1 MNSARRASTSSRC
14 WSQYFVIGMPG
25 TYSIAKYSRPS
36 SVVPA
41 STMCAMFGWLI
52 IASAWRSSS
61 KRAIT
66 SREPVPALTIFT
78 ATRRRTGAVC
88 SASQTS
94 PIAPSP
100 IFSSRSKPPM
110 RRAVTSGDCSS
121 APRSCAESCAR
132 SRRSTRSRNGVS
144 PQCSVSHAVRCPGA
158 RSMHASNS
166 SRSVCSVTRA
176 KSPASRCARRAMR
189 VRRPSRA

>member
-1 MNSARRASTSSRC
+1 MPRRC
-14 WSQYFVIGMPG
+14 WSQYFVSGMPG
-25 TYSIAKYSRPS
+25 TYSIAKYGRPS

-41 STMCAMFGWLI
+41 STMCAMCGWLI

-61 KRAIT
+61 KRAMT
-66 SREPVPALTIFT
+66 SREPVPALTILT

-100 IFSSRSKPPM
+100 ILSSRSKSPI
-110 RRAVTSGDCSS
+110 RRAVTIGDRSS
-121 APRSCAESCAR
+121 EPCSCAESCAR
-132 SRRSTRSRNGVS
+132 SKRNTRSRNAES
-144 PQCSVSHAVRCPGA
+144 PQCSSSHAVRCPA
-158 RSMHASNS
+158 ASSAHASNN

-176 KSPASRCARRAMR
+176 SFRKRRCARTATRAR
-189 VRRPSRA
+189 TPSRV